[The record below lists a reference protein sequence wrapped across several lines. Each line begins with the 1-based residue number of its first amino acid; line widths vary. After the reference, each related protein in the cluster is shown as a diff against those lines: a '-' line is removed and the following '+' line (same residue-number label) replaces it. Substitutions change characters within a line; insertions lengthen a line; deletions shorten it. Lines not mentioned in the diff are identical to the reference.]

1 MSIVSS
7 TFAVGAA
14 QKDGR
19 VFVLEK
25 HTDNVGIVWP
35 RPYGPVAASSNFAAI
50 MNAAATQ
57 IALQIEVNEYL
68 TKVAAD
74 TSPLPFVYQ
83 TAAQFAAKFRA
94 DYLSALGFSAAYLA
108 YWIINRINA
117 GDFTDAQVQAAF
129 GLTTTQYNTL
139 KSTKF
144 VPQHDAYASALA
156 AVGQ

>member
-1 MSIVSS
+1 VSIVSS

-25 HTDNVGIVWP
+25 HTDNLGIVWP
-35 RPYGPVAASSNFAAI
+35 RSYGPVAANSNFASI
-50 MNAAATQ
+50 MATAATQ

-74 TSPLPFVYQ
+74 ASPLPFVYQ
-83 TAAQFAAKFRA
+83 TAAQFAAKYRF
-94 DYLSALGFSAAYLA
+94 DYQNSLGFSAAYLA

-117 GDFTDAQVQAAF
+117 GDFTDLQVQNAF
-129 GLTTTQYNTL
+129 GLTSTQYTTL
-139 KSTKF
+139 KITKF